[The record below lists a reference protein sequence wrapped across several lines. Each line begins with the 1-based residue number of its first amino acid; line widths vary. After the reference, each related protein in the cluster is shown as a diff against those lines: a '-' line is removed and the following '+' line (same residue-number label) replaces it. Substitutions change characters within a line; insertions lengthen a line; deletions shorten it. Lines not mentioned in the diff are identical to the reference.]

1 MTSERRRRHSSRG
14 FTLLEMLVVLL
25 VAGMA
30 LVLTSQALGQYQ
42 RAHTRAIA
50 SERTGREQRMGE
62 AWFRASVRGLH
73 AVGGDAAFAGTAE
86 GFEGV
91 TLAPV
96 LAAQGAPVAQRW
108 RVVAAE
114 GGGERL
120 ELQEG
125 DRTVVVALP
134 RSGALRFHY
143 LDADGELHDRWPPAL
158 GIWTHLPAAVVL
170 ELEPDPGIDDT
181 GTLVASAVLGPRD
194 PIDMPYEYSL
204 E

>member
-50 SERTGREQRMGE
+50 SERTGREQRLGE

-91 TLAPV
+91 TLAPPLEEIDRREAELV
-96 LAAQGAPVAQRW
+96 PATPVS
-108 RVVAAE
+108 
-114 GGGERL
+114 RL
-120 ELQEG
+120 LLSRPEVPMHMPASPSMLQY
-125 DRTVVVALP
+125 
-134 RSGALRFHY
+134 GAL
-143 LDADGELHDRWPPAL
+143 
-158 GIWTHLPAAVVL
+158 
-170 ELEPDPGIDDT
+170 T
-181 GTLVASAVLGPRD
+181 GS
-194 PIDMPYEYSL
+194 
-204 E
+204 